1 MTLQLSGRAMLIGI
15 RASHFARRPSQ
26 TRQLLTLSSVEG
38 PRDPP
43 LERRTL
49 SVYFRDEI
57 LAKHA
62 ERPALV
68 CRQERPRVHGGPPS
82 PNMRVGTHLA
92 WDFWEFDR
100 HIHALAR
107 GLVSLGVQKG
117 DRVAVVM
124 GNNRCVLAIGPCS
137 VVVFRCRRLTLRHLA
152 VSSYALLQWACASV
166 GAILVTLNPA
176 YRVNELV
183 SVPVCCA
190 RAHGVLN
197 GDRRSSTRS

>member
-1 MTLQLSGRAMLIGI
+1 MAQQLRGRATLIST
-15 RASHFARRPSQ
+15 RAADFARRPPQ

-38 PRDPP
+38 PKDPP

-68 CRQERPRVHGGPPS
+68 CRQERPRAHGGPPS

-124 GNNRCVLAIGPCS
+124 GNNRCAFAVSFCSITLFAAVVLLYVISPSARMHCYNGRARAWVRYWS
-137 VVVFRCRRLTLRHLA
+137 RSTLRTA
-152 VSSYALLQWACASV
+152 STSS
-166 GAILVTLNPA
+166 
-176 YRVNELV
+176 
-183 SVPVCCA
+183 
-190 RAHGVLN
+190 
-197 GDRRSSTRS
+197 